1 MTPFNCSN
9 HIRSPLGAGSKCN
22 NPRDLGTKHVHA
34 VWISSGL
41 EPQVVGGLQV
51 PKGIQDAR
59 VRIGSHSAD
68 QPLSC
73 DSTVP
78 SPPFLLYK
86 EGQISPLENKQIAL
100 SE

>member
-1 MTPFNCSN
+1 MSTQCGFP
-9 HIRSPLGAGSKCN
+9 PA
-22 NPRDLGTKHVHA
+22 
-34 VWISSGL
+34 L
-41 EPQVVGGLQV
+41 EPQVLRGLQA

-59 VRIGSHSAD
+59 VRIGSRSTD

-78 SPPFLLYK
+78 SPPCLLYK
-86 EGQISPLENKQIAL
+86 EGQISPQENKQIAL